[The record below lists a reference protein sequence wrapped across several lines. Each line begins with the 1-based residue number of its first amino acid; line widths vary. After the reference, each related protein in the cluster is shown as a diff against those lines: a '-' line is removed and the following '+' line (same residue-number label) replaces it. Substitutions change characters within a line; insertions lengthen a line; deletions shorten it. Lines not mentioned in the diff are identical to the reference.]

1 MKSKKIFL
9 IAGLSIAALATP
21 IVGVFAYFNLTKAS
35 TNITIN
41 KDLNSD
47 TIKITSFDDLIKY
60 AKNETYNNNGEVDSS
75 IEDTSANRKTLVLQ
89 NDIVLTNS
97 LIITADVNLD
107 LNGKTLYL
115 NGYSLNYNH
124 KFYGTFQLY
133 SSVANAVIIPEQV
146 ELINDK
152 YQDIKDGSEGNICI
166 YTPNAVVTTNK
177 NITIKVLN
185 NYTDSTTQ
193 EETKELASYIKVVKS
208 SSLATCY
215 DAYNLISEKLLNYT
229 DTRPSKISLDE
240 LKVDSTSITESEN
253 KYTFASSLF
262 IPTRVTGETSYCEYE
277 QKSHACSFVFSDLDL
292 PFTYYNYEGVSISYT
307 SSDTTTLSNYGK
319 IVSLPT
325 TSKDVTLT
333 ATISIDG
340 EEVSTS
346 EFLLHVVNSSSSS
359 DMVNV
364 AKTMVYERIKNHY
377 NTEKTLY
384 NFNREI
390 ILPSKIGS
398 NTSITYLPY
407 YKSSASDATTLFD
420 NDSTTYKSLGSSS
433 ITETQDDMVNFS
445 PTSELAALGIT
456 ITNGSNTT
464 TFYIKCSS
472 ENDGITTE
480 SSIAKNLLNEWYGG
494 TITLEKTEDAVTHKT
509 NYETK
514 ELYALEDIN
523 TTTYPGITSLS
534 YSIINDSHGLYQLTD
549 IDNSNRKLLSVVDG
563 QTPENYVQESIL
575 SCVFVIN
582 GRTVN
587 IHLNIKVKTA
597 GDETINAFMPYYYYY
612 DEYLK
617 NNYNNYISSS
627 FELPFAY
634 SSSGPIVV
642 FDIATLPDN
651 YNEYSENTD
660 DKIISTDYINK
671 TSGITLKLY
680 YNGSVQYTFT
690 RPTDGSSYTALLDS
704 YLSTNNVTLKDILS
718 YGDAK
723 WIFSLNIDDIPN
735 SNTSL
740 ALIYNYKSNANTS
753 NWVTYYEGTSTAQVV
768 SKFTLAGV
776 LHYGSDVTNE
786 TFYKWIYDNYKT
798 NDLTYST
805 GDYSNA
811 SKDASTGKYV
821 LIDWLNQDV
830 RIDATS
836 DSVIAGISDFTG
848 IQYLTGTTYLD
859 LTGLITNESK
869 AISLA
874 REIAKLSNLETLILK
889 NCTGFTEGFN
899 TSTSTANDNDSISRF
914 VNLKNLST
922 LNLEGCNIYEFDFLD
937 QMTWLN
943 EVYIANQ
950 KVSSDTSLSTF
961 YGSTGITNYWV
972 FSDLS
977 SFGVSLYNTK
987 AGSGDALFSEQK
999 TINDYTR
1006 LKNGIVYQSQLK
1018 TGVDITSLY
1027 SSFSTT
1033 TTDYLL
1039 ARSYNSTTV
1048 TNAKLEWSFIE
1059 YLLTTDEKIDSSKT
1073 YYTREFSST
1082 DNKYIYT
1089 AVTNP
1094 TLDNIGLYYEKYD
1107 ATTAKG
1113 FQVTY
1118 TFTLGSINVNLTVK
1132 FDVTRS

>member
-1 MKSKKIFL
+1 MKTKKIFL

-35 TNITIN
+35 TSITIN

-47 TIKITSFDDLIKY
+47 VINITSFDDLIKY
-60 AKNETYNNNGEVDSS
+60 AKNETYNYNSEVDSS
-75 IEDTSANRKTLVLQ
+75 ITDTSANRKTLQLQ

-133 SSVANAVIIPEQV
+133 SSVENAIIIPEQV
-146 ELINDK
+146 ELVNDT
-152 YQDIKDGSEGNICI
+152 YQDIKDGNEGQIVI

-177 NITIKVLN
+177 NITCKVLN
-185 NYTDSTTQ
+185 NYTDSTASV
-193 EETKELASYIKVVKS
+193 ETKDLTSYIKVVES

-229 DTRPSKISLDE
+229 DTRPDKVSLDQ
-240 LKVDSTSITESEN
+240 LKVDSSTITQTDN

-262 IPTRVTGETSYCEYE
+262 IPTRTTGETSYCDYE
-277 QKSHACSFVFSDLDL
+277 SSSHACSFVFSDLDL
-292 PFTYYNYEGVSISYT
+292 PFTYYNYEGVSISYA
-307 SSDTTTLSNYGK
+307 SSDTSVLSNYGK
-319 IVSLPT
+319 IVSLPS

-333 ATISIDG
+333 ATISING

-346 EFLLHVVNSSSSS
+346 AFLLHVVNSSSSS
-359 DMVNV
+359 EMIKVS
-364 AKTMVYERIKNHY
+364 KTMVYERIKNHY
-377 NTEKTLY
+377 NDEKKLY

-390 ILPSKIGS
+390 ILPSKIGD
-398 NTSITYLPY
+398 NTTITYVPY
-407 YKSSASDATTLFD
+407 TKTTSSDGKTIFD
-420 NDSTTYKSLGSSS
+420 GDDTKYKSLGSSS
-433 ITETQDDMVNFS
+433 VTETQDDMVNFS
-445 PTSELAALGIT
+445 PTTELGALEVT
-456 ITNGSNTT
+456 IKNGETT
-464 TFYIKCSS
+464 STFYIKCSS

-494 TITLEKTEDAVTHKT
+494 TITLEKTEDASTHKS
-509 NYETK
+509 NYDTK

-523 TTTYPGITSLS
+523 TTTYPGITSLK
-534 YSIINDSHGLYQLTD
+534 YEIINDSHGLYQLTD
-549 IDNSNRKLLSVVDG
+549 ISSSNRKLLSVVDG

-612 DEYLK
+612 DEYVK
-617 NNYNNYISSS
+617 NNYNNYISTS

-642 FDIATLPDN
+642 FDIATIPDS

-660 DKIISTDYINK
+660 DKIISIDYINK
-671 TSGITLKLY
+671 SSGITLKLY
-680 YNGSVQYTFT
+680 YNGQVQYTFT
-690 RPTDGSSYTALLDS
+690 RPTDGSSYTTLLDS
-704 YLSTNNVTLKDILS
+704 YLSTNNLTLANILS

-723 WIFSLNIDDIPN
+723 WIFSINIADVSN

-740 ALIYNYKSNANTS
+740 ALIYNYKSNSNTQ
-753 NWVTYYEGTSTAQVV
+753 NWITYCEGTTAAQILT
-768 SKFTLAGV
+768 KFTLAGV

-786 TFYKWIYDNYKT
+786 TFYKWIYDNYSSS
-798 NDLTYST
+798 DETYTT
-805 GDYSNA
+805 GDYTKST
-811 SKDASTGKYV
+811 SDASTGKYV
-821 LIDWLNQDV
+821 LIDWLSQDV
-830 RIDATS
+830 TIDATS
-836 DSVIAGISDFTG
+836 DSVISSITDFTG
-848 IQYLTGTTYLD
+848 IQYLKGTTYLD
-859 LTGLITNESK
+859 LTGLITDSDT
-869 AISLA
+869 AVSLA
-874 REIAKLSNLETLILK
+874 REIAKMSNLQTLILK

-899 TSTSTANDNDSISRF
+899 TSTNTANDNDSISRF

-937 QMTWLN
+937 QMTWLS

-950 KVSSDTSLSTF
+950 QVSSDSSLSTF

-977 SFGVSLYNTK
+977 SYGVSLYNTK

-1018 TGVDITSLY
+1018 QGVDITKLY

-1033 TTDYLL
+1033 ATDYLL
-1039 ARSYNSTTV
+1039 AQSYNSTSV
-1048 TNAKLEWSFIE
+1048 TNAKIEWSYIE
-1059 YLLTTDEKIDSSKT
+1059 YLLTSDSEIDSSKT
-1073 YYTREFSST
+1073 YYTREFSSS

-1089 AVTNP
+1089 AVSNP
-1094 TLDNIGLYYEKYD
+1094 TLDDIGLYYEKYD
-1107 ATTAKG
+1107 KTTAEG

-1132 FDVTRS
+1132 FDVTRI